1 MGNERSLIKFI
12 AGKYCNQ
19 EYEFKMGKN
28 KLVCLTEWFGKK
40 VYMTDFAKIDIA
52 NQETTMNS
60 NSGLGS
66 ALVGGALAGGVG
78 AVVGAVAGKK
88 ISSDSKITL
97 NVQWKNGETSIAIVN
112 STMYEALMR
121 VTNDPNGFLEAQK
134 SYKRKARIVFIIIIV
149 VWVYVMYKIMS

>member
-1 MGNERSLIKFI
+1 MANERNLIKFI

-28 KLVCLTEWFGKK
+28 KLICLSEWFGKK
-40 VYMTDFAKIDIA
+40 VYMTDFVKIDIA
-52 NQETTMNS
+52 NQETVMNS

-88 ISSDSKITL
+88 INSDSKITL
-97 NVQWKNGETSIAIVN
+97 NVQWKNGDTSIAIVN

-121 VTNDPNGFLEAQK
+121 VTNDPAGFLKAQK
-134 SYKRKARIVFIIIIV
+134 SYKRKARIIMMMIIIFFI
-149 VWVYVMYKIMS
+149 YFLYKMLP

>member
-1 MGNERSLIKFI
+1 MANERNLIKFI

-40 VYMTDFAKIDIA
+40 VYMTDFVKINIA

-97 NVQWKNGETSIAIVN
+97 NVQWKNGDTSIAIVN
-112 STMYEALMR
+112 SAMYEALMR

-134 SYKRKARIVFIIIIV
+134 SYKRKARITIIVIIILFI
-149 VWVYVMYKIMS
+149 YFLYKMLP

>member
-121 VTNDPNGFLEAQK
+121 VTNDPNSFLEAQK